1 MKKVW
6 TLKKALA
13 LVCSASLAISLEAC
27 GSSSSPN
34 NDSSKG
40 EEKSVTLKLSDQ
52 NVEGGIINLWLND
65 FAELVKEK
73 SGGTVEIQ
81 IYANNSLSSS
91 DLEAAQSGVA
101 DFVQKPPSTAT
112 DLDPRCGAFDA
123 PFVYEDL
130 NHIEAT
136 FDFDSA
142 PMQSFNEVLKESNL
156 VFLGALHSG
165 NRQLTCNKPI
175 YTPEDLSGVKIR
187 VVSSDLY
194 ISLLTAMGATAVP
207 MAWSEVVTS
216 LLTNVVDGQE
226 NPVLVAIDYNLY
238 EVQDYMMLTNHMP
251 TNSGLFMNYGVWS
264 SLSENQQNAIVE
276 AMQESRRTYDAYAAD
291 FNIQALEELKNEHG
305 MTIIDEDSGL
315 DVAAFRAAGEQVK
328 EEFADSWGDMVD
340 LIKNVP
346 H

>member
-6 TLKKALA
+6 TRKRAIAL
-13 LVCSASLAISLEAC
+13 LCSASLAISLAAC
-27 GSSSSPN
+27 GSNGSPGTDGSN
-34 NDSSKG
+34 G
-40 EEKSVTLKLSDQ
+40 EEKTVKLKLSDQ
-52 NVEGGIINLWLND
+52 NVEGSTVNLWLNN

-73 SGGTVEIQ
+73 SGGTVEVQ
-81 IYANNSLSSS
+81 IYPNNSLSSS

-101 DFVQKPPSTAT
+101 DFVQKPPSTAS

-123 PFVYEDL
+123 PYIYEDL
-130 NHIEAT
+130 AHVEAT
-136 FDFDSA
+136 FDFNSE
-142 PMQSFNEVLKESNL
+142 PMQSFNNVLKDNNL
-156 VFLGALHSG
+156 IFLGALHSG

-175 YTPEDLSGVKIR
+175 YSPADLSGVKIR

-216 LLTNVVDGQE
+216 LLTNVIDGQE
-226 NPVLVAIDYNLY
+226 NPIFAAEENNLY

-264 SLSENQQNAIVE
+264 SLSENQQNAIIE
-276 AMQESRRTYDAYAAD
+276 AMQESRRTYDTYAAD
-291 FNIQALEELKNEHG
+291 FNTEALKSLQEEHG

-315 DVAAFRAAGEQVK
+315 DIEAFRAAGDQVR
-328 EEFADSWGDMVD
+328 EEYADTWGDMID
-340 LIKNVP
+340 LITNVP